1 MFKFMKFEIKRNLK
15 KSQVKILIGLL
26 LICELVMLV
35 VLNNKAQIEDV
46 FSLSQGSM
54 EVSALTRFN
63 LPDSKR
69 KYIEK
74 QIKSVN
80 NKGKFFEYYKEYKDR
95 TVRMRTYKEKQLK
108 YDINDKKEFFIYDMR
123 TITAWGK
130 IYRREIIDKC
140 QYNETF
146 KTAEDVDFNYR
157 IYEKVRRAVYI
168 QEPLLHYR
176 ILEKS
181 AIHGYDPNIEKK
193 ILPVLDYLEEWC
205 HEKRNK

>member
-1 MFKFMKFEIKRNLK
+1 MLKFMKFEIKRNLK

-74 QIKSVN
+74 QIESVN
-80 NKGKFFEYYKEYKDR
+80 NKGKFFEYYKEN
-95 TVRMRTYKEKQLK
+95 KQW
-108 YDINDKKEFFIYDMR
+108 KKMYITGMEVYCYNVDMR
-123 TITAWGK
+123 TSVPIK
-130 IYRREIIDKC
+130 SHS
-140 QYNETF
+140 TF
-146 KTAEDVDFNYR
+146 
-157 IYEKVRRAVYI
+157 
-168 QEPLLHYR
+168 
-176 ILEKS
+176 
-181 AIHGYDPNIEKK
+181 
-193 ILPVLDYLEEWC
+193 DYTN
-205 HEKRNK
+205 HEKELKQIQKKYKLTRVPLNPKECTWFQPV